1 VDSYISN
8 LGSLEYCSIIKRIN
22 RLNRFTVLTKIREKE
37 EKVWLTNTGRLNEIV
52 FENNIGLCLKIEKP
66 KKLRYV
72 LVGTKV
78 TDDEFCLIDTK
89 LQMECFE
96 IAHQKNLI
104 GWLKDFKLIKRNIR
118 VNNSLIDYLFKK
130 NDDEL
135 YLEVKSAVFFDG
147 YYAMYPDCPSLRG
160 RRHVEE
166 LISLNEK
173 GKRTMLVFITA
184 HPLAKAFKP
193 NYNTDPVLARLIKQA
208 YTKGVEVHSI
218 KMSLKRNGDV
228 ILKDIDL
235 PVEL

>member
-1 VDSYISN
+1 VDSYITN
-8 LGSLEYCSIIKRIN
+8 LGYLEYCTIIK
-22 RLNRFTVLTKIREKE
+22 RLNRFTVLTKIGEKE

-78 TDDEFCLIDTK
+78 TDDEFCLIDTR

-104 GWLKDFKLIKRNIR
+104 AWLKDFKLIKRNIR

-130 NDDEL
+130 DNDEL

-160 RRHVEE
+160 RKHVEE

-173 GKRTMLVFITA
+173 GKSTMLVFIAA

-193 NYNTDPVLARLIKQA
+193 NHVADPILGKLIKEA
-208 YTKGVEVHSI
+208 YSKGVEVHSI
-218 KMSLKRNGDV
+218 KMSLKPNGDV
-228 ILKDIDL
+228 ILKDTDL
-235 PVEL
+235 PIEF